1 MFENILTNPIIVVI
15 LTILVCFIISTLLPG
30 IERKYIHARIQQRIG
45 PILIAPGIMA
55 PLKFIFKE
63 NVEVSSPVPG
73 LYKALPIICFIVV
86 LCVLIALTPQAYQI
100 PALASLVAIVGFL
113 KVEEICYVLMGA
125 LSKSVMS
132 VRMPF
137 PDKIKGAVH
146 NNSNLS
152 FIEDISAR
160 RHNNSNLSFIEDISA
175 RRSLRMITYGSFPL
189 YLALFA
195 PIVAARSIFL
205 QDIVAYQ
212 QVHGPFLF
220 TVSGAI
226 AAFVF
231 FIGYMIILNEYPFS
245 IIKAKSDVIE
255 GPYMEYAAKYRA
267 VVYLTRGF
275 FMFVLG
281 CVFSVLFIGVPPTI
295 MSVGF
300 LINILVALIFVFMMG
315 IFSAFAPVFT
325 NRQLLPTI
333 LCTTLLGILAI
344 GLGLL

>member
-1 MFENILTNPIIVVI
+1 MFSNTLINSILAVI
-15 LTILVCFIISTLLPG
+15 LTVLVCFVISTLLPG

-45 PILIAPGIMA
+45 PMVIAPGILA
-55 PLKFIFKE
+55 PIKFMFKE
-63 NVEVSSPVPG
+63 NIEISSPVPR
-73 LYKALPIICFIVV
+73 LYKILPILCFIVV
-86 LCVLIALTPQAYQI
+86 LCVFIALTPEAYTI
-100 PALASLVAIVGFL
+100 PSLSSLVAIVGFL

-137 PDKIKGAVH
+137 PDRIKGAAH
-146 NNSNLS
+146 DKAPLS
-152 FIEDISAR
+152 FIEDIS
-160 RHNNSNLSFIEDISA
+160 S

-195 PIVAARSIFL
+195 PVTAARSIFL

-212 QVHGPFLF
+212 QANGPFLF
-220 TVSGAI
+220 TVAGGI
-226 AAFVF
+226 AAIVF

-255 GPYMEYAAKYRA
+255 GPYMEYASKYRA
-267 VVYLTRGF
+267 IVYLTRGF

-281 CVFSVLFIGVPPTI
+281 CVFSVLFIGIPPSI
-295 MSVGF
+295 FSMG
-300 LINILVALIFVFMMG
+300 ILVNIVIALIFVFMMG
-315 IFSAFAPVFT
+315 IMSAFSPVFT

-333 LCTTLLGILAI
+333 LGATLLGVLSIV
-344 GLGLL
+344 LGLL

>member
-1 MFENILTNPIIVVI
+1 MFENTVLYSILAVI
-15 LTILVCFIISTLLPG
+15 LTVLVCFVISTFLPG
-30 IERKYIHARIQQRIG
+30 VERKYVHARIQQRIG
-45 PILIAPGIMA
+45 PPVTSPGIMA
-55 PLKFIFKE
+55 PIKFMFKE
-63 NVEVSSPVPG
+63 NVEISSPVPG
-73 LYKALPIICFIVV
+73 LYKALPVICFIVV
-86 LCVLIALTPQAYQI
+86 LCIFIALTPYAYRI

-137 PDKIKGAVH
+137 PDQIKG
-146 NNSNLS
+146 
-152 FIEDISAR
+152 SAHENANR
-160 RHNNSNLSFIEDISA
+160 SFIEDISA

-195 PIVAARSIFL
+195 PVTAAGSIFL
-205 QDIVAYQ
+205 PDIVAYQ
-212 QVHGPFLF
+212 QANGPFLF
-220 TVSGAI
+220 TLAGGI
-226 AAFVF
+226 AAIVF

-267 VVYLTRGF
+267 VVVVTRGF

-281 CVFSVLFIGVPPTI
+281 ALFSVLFIGVPP
-295 MSVGF
+295 
-300 LINILVALIFVFMMG
+300 NIFSWGILVNVAVALIFVFMMG
-315 IFSAFAPVFT
+315 IFSAFSPVFT

-333 LCTTLLGILAI
+333 LGATLLGILAI
-344 GLGLL
+344 VVGLL

>member
-1 MFENILTNPIIVVI
+1 
-15 LTILVCFIISTLLPG
+15 
-30 IERKYIHARIQQRIG
+30 
-45 PILIAPGIMA
+45 MA
-55 PLKFIFKE
+55 PIKFMFKE
-63 NVEVSSPVPG
+63 NVEISSPVPK
-73 LYKALPIICFIVV
+73 LYKILPILCFIVV
-86 LCVLIALTPQAYQI
+86 LCVLIALTPHAYKI

-137 PDKIKGAVH
+137 PDRVKGAAH
-146 NNSNLS
+146 LK
-152 FIEDISAR
+152 AP
-160 RHNNSNLSFIEDISA
+160 LSFIEDISA

-195 PIVAARSIFL
+195 PVTAVRSIFL
-205 QDIVAYQ
+205 QDIVAFQ
-212 QVHGPFLF
+212 QANGPFLF

-226 AAFVF
+226 AAIVF

-267 VVYLTRGF
+267 VVFITRGF

-281 CVFSVLFIGVPPTI
+281 AVFSVLFLGIPP
-295 MSVGF
+295 
-300 LINILVALIFVFMMG
+300 NIFSWGILVNIIVALIFVFMMG
-315 IFSAFAPVFT
+315 IFSAFSPVFT

-333 LCTTLLGILAI
+333 LGATLLGILSI
-344 GLGLL
+344 VVGLL

>member
-1 MFENILTNPIIVVI
+1 MFENILTNPIVAVI
-15 LTILVCFIISTLLPG
+15 ITVLVCFVISTLLPG

-45 PILIAPGIMA
+45 PVVLAPGLMA
-55 PLKFIFKE
+55 PLKFMFKE
-63 NVEVSSPVPG
+63 NVKVESPVPG
-73 LYKALPIICFIVV
+73 LYKILPIICFIVV
-86 LCVLIALTPQAYQI
+86 LCVLIALTPQAYYFA
-100 PALASLVAIVGFL
+100 ALSSLVAIVGFL

-137 PDKIKGAVH
+137 PDRIKGAVH
-146 NNSNLS
+146 NK
-152 FIEDISAR
+152 A
-160 RHNNSNLSFIEDISA
+160 NLSFIEDISA

-195 PIVAARSIFL
+195 PVTASRSIFL
-205 QDIVAYQ
+205 QDIVRYQ
-212 QVHGPFLF
+212 QIHGPFLF
-220 TVSGAI
+220 TVAGGI
-226 AAFVF
+226 AAIVF

-295 MSVGF
+295 MSWGIIV
-300 LINILVALIFVFMMG
+300 NIVVALIFVFMMG
-315 IFSAFAPVFT
+315 IFSAFSPVFT

-333 LCTTLLGILAI
+333 LGTTLLGILAVV
-344 GLGLL
+344 LGLL

>member
-1 MFENILTNPIIVVI
+1 MFSNTIIHSVLAVVLTV
-15 LTILVCFIISTLLPG
+15 LVCFIISTLLPG

-55 PLKFIFKE
+55 PIKFMFKE
-63 NVEVSSPVPG
+63 NVKVESPVPG
-73 LYKALPIICFIVV
+73 LYKILPVLCFIVV
-86 LCVLIALTPQAYQI
+86 LCILVALTPQAYQI

-132 VRMPF
+132 LRMPF
-137 PDKIKGAVH
+137 PDLAKGGAH
-146 NNSNLS
+146 LNAQRS
-152 FIEDISAR
+152 FVEDISAK
-160 RHNNSNLSFIEDISA
+160 
-175 RRSLRMITYGSFPL
+175 RSLRMITYGSFPL

-195 PIVAARSIFL
+195 PVTAARSIFL
-205 QDIVAYQ
+205 QDIVSYQ

-220 TVSGAI
+220 TVAGGI
-226 AAFVF
+226 AAIVF

-267 VVYLTRGF
+267 IVYLTRGF

-281 CVFSVLFIGVPPTI
+281 CVFSVLFIGIPPSI
-295 MSVGF
+295 FSWGILV
-300 LINILVALIFVFMMG
+300 NIAVALIFVFMMG
-315 IFSAFAPVFT
+315 IFSAFSPVFT

-333 LCTTLLGILAI
+333 LGATLLGILSI
-344 GLGLL
+344 VLGLL

>member
-1 MFENILTNPIIVVI
+1 MMNILTTVGTVAA
-15 LTILVCFIISTLLPG
+15 TVLVCFLISTLLPG

-45 PILIAPGIMA
+45 PPVTSPGIMA
-55 PLKFIFKE
+55 PIKFAFKE
-63 NVEVSSPVPG
+63 NIEISSPVPG

-100 PALASLVAIVGFL
+100 PALSSLVAIVGFL

-137 PDKIKGAVH
+137 PDLVKGAAH
-146 NNSNLS
+146 LKATRS
-152 FIEDISAR
+152 FIEDIS
-160 RHNNSNLSFIEDISA
+160 SK
-175 RRSLRMITYGSFPL
+175 RSLRMITYGSFPL

-195 PIVAARSIFL
+195 PVTASKSIFL
-205 QDIVAYQ
+205 RDIVAFQ
-212 QVHGPFLF
+212 HSNGPFLF
-220 TVSGAI
+220 TVAGGI
-226 AAFVF
+226 AAIVF

-255 GPYMEYAAKYRA
+255 GPYMEYAAKYRS
-267 VVYLTRGF
+267 VVVITRGF

-281 CVFSVLFIGVPPTI
+281 AVFSVLFIGIPPTI
-295 MSVGF
+295 FSWGI
-300 LINILVALIFVFMMG
+300 LINIAAALIFVFMMG
-315 IFSAFAPVFT
+315 IFSAFTPVFT

-333 LCTTLLGILAI
+333 LASTLLGILAI
-344 GLGLL
+344 VIGLL

>member
-1 MFENILTNPIIVVI
+1 MFSNTIINSILAVI
-15 LTILVCFIISTLLPG
+15 LTVLVCFVVSTFLPG

-45 PILIAPGIMA
+45 PKVIAPGIMA
-55 PLKFIFKE
+55 PIKFMFKE

-73 LYKALPIICFIVV
+73 LYRALPIICFIVV
-86 LCVLIALTPQAYQI
+86 LCVLIALTPEAYKI

-132 VRMPF
+132 VNMPF
-137 PDKIKGAVH
+137 PDQIKGAVH
-146 NNSNLS
+146 NNATRS
-152 FIEDISAR
+152 FIEDISAK
-160 RHNNSNLSFIEDISA
+160 
-175 RRSLRMITYGSFPL
+175 RSLRMITYGSFPL

-195 PIVAARSIFL
+195 PVTAARSIFL
-205 QDIVAYQ
+205 QDIVAFQ
-212 QVHGPFLF
+212 QANGPFLF
-220 TVSGAI
+220 TVSGGI
-226 AAFVF
+226 AAIVF

-267 VVYLTRGF
+267 VVFLTRGF

-281 CVFSVLFIGVPPTI
+281 AIFSVLFIGVPPTI
-295 MSVGF
+295 MSWGIIV
-300 LINILVALIFVFMMG
+300 NIVVALIFVFMMG
-315 IFSAFAPVFT
+315 IFSAFSPVFT

-333 LCTTLLGILAI
+333 LGATLLGILSI
-344 GLGLL
+344 VLGLL

>member
-1 MFENILTNPIIVVI
+1 MFENIIANPILAVI
-15 LTILVCFIISTLLPG
+15 LTVLVCFVISTLLPG

-45 PILIAPGIMA
+45 PLVIAPGIMA
-55 PLKFIFKE
+55 PIKFMFKE
-63 NVEVSSPVPG
+63 NVKVESPVPG

-86 LCVLIALTPQAYQI
+86 LCLLIALTPQAFAI
-100 PALASLVAIVGFL
+100 PALSSLVAIVGLL

-137 PDKIKGAVH
+137 PDQIKGAAH
-146 NNSNLS
+146 NNSNRS
-152 FIEDISAR
+152 FIEDIS
-160 RHNNSNLSFIEDISA
+160 S

-195 PIVAARSIFL
+195 PITQSRSIFL
-205 QDIVAYQ
+205 ADIVAYQ
-212 QVHGPFLF
+212 QAHGPYLF

-226 AAFVF
+226 AAIVF

-255 GPYMEYAAKYRA
+255 GPYMEYASKYRA
-267 VVYLTRGF
+267 IVYLTRGF
-275 FMFVLG
+275 FMLVLG
-281 CVFSVLFIGVPPTI
+281 VLFSVLFLGIPPVIT
-295 MSVGF
+295 SVNI
-300 LINILVALIFVFMMG
+300 LINIVVALVLVFMMG
-315 IFSAFAPVFT
+315 IMSAFSPVFT

-333 LCTTLLGILAI
+333 LGTTLLGILAI
-344 GLGLL
+344 ALGVL

>member
-1 MFENILTNPIIVVI
+1 MMFENTIINSIIMVI
-15 LTILVCFIISTLLPG
+15 LTVLVCFIISTLLPG

-45 PILIAPGIMA
+45 PPVTSPGIMA
-55 PLKFIFKE
+55 PIKFMFKE

-86 LCVLIALTPQAYQI
+86 LCVLIALTPQTYKI
-100 PALASLVAIVGFL
+100 SALASLVAIVGFL

-132 VRMPF
+132 VNMPF
-137 PDKIKGAVH
+137 PDNVKGAVH
-146 NNSNLS
+146 LN
-152 FIEDISAR
+152 ATK
-160 RHNNSNLSFIEDISA
+160 SFIEDISA

-195 PIVAARSIFL
+195 TITQSRSIFL
-205 QDIVAYQ
+205 SDIVAYQ
-212 QVHGPFLF
+212 QANGPFLF
-220 TVSGAI
+220 TISGAI
-226 AAFVF
+226 AAIVF

-267 VVYLTRGF
+267 VVVVTRGF

-281 CVFSVLFIGVPPTI
+281 AIFSVLFIGIPPTI
-295 MSVGF
+295 LSWGILV
-300 LINILVALIFVFMMG
+300 NIAVALIFVFMMG
-315 IFSAFAPVFT
+315 IFSAFSPVFT

-333 LCTTLLGILAI
+333 LGATLLGILSI
-344 GLGLL
+344 VLGLL

>member
-1 MFENILTNPIIVVI
+1 MFSNTIIKSVLAVI
-15 LTILVCFIISTLLPG
+15 LTVLVCFIVSTFLPG

-45 PILIAPGIMA
+45 PKVIAPGIMA
-55 PLKFIFKE
+55 PIKFMFKE
-63 NVEVSSPVPG
+63 NVEVSSPVSG

-86 LCVLIALTPQAYQI
+86 LCVLIALTPEAYKI

-132 VRMPF
+132 VNMPF
-137 PDKIKGAVH
+137 PDQIKGAVH
-146 NNSNLS
+146 NNATRS
-152 FIEDISAR
+152 FIEDISAK
-160 RHNNSNLSFIEDISA
+160 
-175 RRSLRMITYGSFPL
+175 RSLRMITYGSFPL

-195 PIVAARSIFL
+195 PVTAARSIFL
-205 QDIVAYQ
+205 QDIVAFQ
-212 QVHGPFLF
+212 QANGPFLF
-220 TVSGAI
+220 TVSGGI
-226 AAFVF
+226 AAIVF

-267 VVYLTRGF
+267 VVFLTRGF

-281 CVFSVLFIGVPPTI
+281 AIFSVLFIGVPPTI
-295 MSVGF
+295 MSWGIIV
-300 LINILVALIFVFMMG
+300 NIIVALIFVFMMG
-315 IFSAFAPVFT
+315 IFSAFSPVFT

-333 LCTTLLGILAI
+333 LGATLLGILSI
-344 GLGLL
+344 VLGLL